1 MTSAVIQ
8 GGKIGGVSMEM
19 VMLVSGKHV
28 EDDIFS
34 TDRGIF
40 RFVDWTSR
48 EDPLDI
54 PCKVTASS

>member
-1 MTSAVIQ
+1 
-8 GGKIGGVSMEM
+8 MEM

-34 TDRGIF
+34 TDRGRF